1 MAWLGKPSSQDNQ
14 RAEAY
19 RLWLGRQHPLAIVSA
34 LLGTISLLDFGVLL
48 VFEIAGLV
56 TGILALLQLKRIA
69 DSGTAPARSH
79 GRRLAWT
86 GISLSVVS
94 LFIAA
99 CVYLWHPSH
108 LHGS

>member
-1 MAWLGKPSSQDNQ
+1 MAWLGKPSARDDQ

-34 LLGTISLLDFGVLL
+34 LLGTISLLDFGVLI
-48 VFEIAGLV
+48 VFQLAGLV
-56 TGILALLQLKRIA
+56 TGILALMQLKRIA
-69 DSGTAPARSH
+69 RGVTQSPRSH
-79 GRRLAWT
+79 GRRLAWV
-86 GISLSVVS
+86 GISLSTIS

-99 CVYLWHPSH
+99 CVYHWYPSH